1 MTTLM
6 FMVVVNAQRL
16 LGTFSQQNSSLNS
29 DSNVCV
35 TLYIIGGQFTPIT
48 VKLIEWSTV
57 NVPGRMHEEWV
68 FTRINFFGSHFPLHI
83 GRIIGIECPNNF
95 YVWNFDRVS
104 SAWWLVNV
112 LGVMKSLF
120 WINAF
125 KWQRE
130 QKKRDRSG
138 QVQDSWS
145 GTVSVKETPCLFG
158 HCPFWGGVKMV

>member
-57 NVPGRMHEEWV
+57 NVPGRMHEE
-68 FTRINFFGSHFPLHI
+68 
-83 GRIIGIECPNNF
+83 
-95 YVWNFDRVS
+95 
-104 SAWWLVNV
+104 
-112 LGVMKSLF
+112 
-120 WINAF
+120 
-125 KWQRE
+125 
-130 QKKRDRSG
+130 
-138 QVQDSWS
+138 
-145 GTVSVKETPCLFG
+145 
-158 HCPFWGGVKMV
+158 